1 MVSIWRGLVSGYLRL
16 IEPIIAWCVR
26 HRVSPNLITSVGTAS
41 ACAVGVLFG
50 FGWFSVGGWTL
61 GLLAFFD
68 VVDGAVARR
77 SGTATVFGSFYDATL
92 DRVADAFLFG
102 GFVVFYALHDVPRQ
116 TAMVLIALVALV
128 ATQLTSYTRSRAELI
143 GVDMKGVG
151 WMERPER
158 ITLLAAPQA
167 FFGRSFDGWVVD
179 AVVTLLAVTAVV
191 TVAQRIRHVLRATA
205 VAIFPVIQ
213 TPGPRP
219 RTDHDEETRQ

>member
-1 MVSIWRGLVSGYLRL
+1 MVSIWRGLVAGYLRL

-26 HRVSPNLITSVGTAS
+26 HRVSPNLITTVGTAI

-50 FGWFSVGGWTL
+50 LGWFSLGGWTL

-77 SGTATVFGSFYDATL
+77 SGTATVFGSFYDATM

-102 GFVVFYALHDVPRQ
+102 GFVVFYAVHDVPRQ
-116 TAMVLIALVALV
+116 TPMLLIALVALV

-179 AVVTLLAVTAVV
+179 AVVMLLAVTAVV
-191 TVAQRIRHVLRATA
+191 TVAQRMRHVLRATA
-205 VAIFPVIQ
+205 VAIFPMPQ
-213 TPGPRP
+213 DAGPGSAM
-219 RTDHDEETRQ
+219 DHDKEARQ

>member
-1 MVSIWRGLVSGYLRL
+1 MLRLWGWIKDGYLRL
-16 IEPIIAWCVR
+16 IEPIIEWFVR
-26 HRVSPNLITSVGTAS
+26 HDVSPNVITTVGTAC
-41 ACAVGVLFG
+41 ACAVGVLFAT
-50 FGWFSVGGWTL
+50 GWFHVGGWTL
-61 GLLAFFD
+61 GILAFFD

-77 SGTATVFGSFYDATL
+77 TGRATTFGSFYDSTL

-116 TAMVLIALVALV
+116 GAMVLVAVVALV
-128 ATQLTSYTRSRAELI
+128 ATQLTSYARSRAELI

-167 FFGRSFDGWVVD
+167 FFGRSADGWILD

-191 TVAQRIRHVLRATA
+191 TVVQRILHVFRATA
-205 VAIFPVIQ
+205 AA
-213 TPGPRP
+213 R
-219 RTDHDEETRQ
+219 E

>member
-1 MVSIWRGLVSGYLRL
+1 MLRLWGWIKDGYLRL
-16 IEPIIAWCVR
+16 IEPIIAWFVR
-26 HRVSPNLITSVGTAS
+26 HDVSPNLITTVGTAC
-41 ACAVGVLFG
+41 ACVVGVLFAT
-50 FGWFSVGGWTL
+50 GWFSVGGWTL
-61 GLLAFFD
+61 GILAFFD

-77 SGTATVFGSFYDATL
+77 TGRATTFGSFYDSTL

-116 TAMVLIALVALV
+116 AAMVLIAVVALV
-128 ATQLTSYTRSRAELI
+128 ATQLTSYTRSRAELV

-167 FFGRSFDGWVVD
+167 FFGRSFDGWILD

-191 TVAQRIRHVLRATA
+191 TVVQRILHVFRATA
-205 VAIFPVIQ
+205 VA
-213 TPGPRP
+213 R
-219 RTDHDEETRQ
+219 E

>member
-1 MVSIWRGLVSGYLRL
+1 MLSLWRGLVAGYLRL
-16 IEPIIAWCVR
+16 IEPIIGWCVR
-26 HRVSPNLITSVGTAS
+26 HRVSPNLITTVGAAV
-41 ACAVGVLFG
+41 ACLVGVLFG
-50 FGWFSVGGWTL
+50 LGWFSVGGWTL
-61 GLLAFFD
+61 GILAFFD

-77 SGTATVFGSFYDATL
+77 SGRATAFGSFYDATL

-116 TAMVLIALVALV
+116 TAMLLIAMVAFV

-167 FFGRSFDGWVVD
+167 FFGRAFDGWVVD
-179 AVVTLLAVTAVV
+179 GVVTLLAVTAVV
-191 TVAQRIRHVLRATA
+191 TVAQRIGHVRRATS
-205 VAIFPVIQ
+205 VAIFPPVQ
-213 TPGPRP
+213 ARDDSP
-219 RTDHDEETRQ
+219 

>member
-1 MVSIWRGLVSGYLRL
+1 MLRLWGWIKDGYLRL
-16 IEPIIAWCVR
+16 IEPIIAWFVR
-26 HRVSPNLITSVGTAS
+26 HDVSPNVITTVGTAC
-41 ACAVGVLFG
+41 ACVVGVLFAT
-50 FGWFSVGGWTL
+50 GWFSVGGWTL
-61 GLLAFFD
+61 GILAFFD

-77 SGTATVFGSFYDATL
+77 TGRATTFGSFYDSTL

-116 TAMVLIALVALV
+116 AAMVLIAVVALV
-128 ATQLTSYTRSRAELI
+128 ATQLTSYTRSRAELV

-167 FFGRSFDGWVVD
+167 FFGRSFDGWILD

-191 TVAQRIRHVLRATA
+191 TVVQRILHVFRATA
-205 VAIFPVIQ
+205 VA
-213 TPGPRP
+213 R
-219 RTDHDEETRQ
+219 E

>member
-1 MVSIWRGLVSGYLRL
+1 MLRLWGWIKDGYLRL
-16 IEPIIAWCVR
+16 IEPIIAWFVR
-26 HRVSPNLITSVGTAS
+26 HDVSPNVITTVGTAC
-41 ACAVGVLFG
+41 ACVVGVLFAT
-50 FGWFSVGGWTL
+50 GWFSVGGWTL
-61 GLLAFFD
+61 GILAFFD

-77 SGTATVFGSFYDATL
+77 SGRATTFGSFYDSTL

-116 TAMVLIALVALV
+116 AAMVLIGVVALV
-128 ATQLTSYTRSRAELI
+128 ATQLTSYTRSRAELV

-167 FFGRSFDGWVVD
+167 FFGRSFDGWILD

-191 TVAQRIRHVLRATA
+191 TVVQRILHVFRATA
-205 VAIFPVIQ
+205 VA
-213 TPGPRP
+213 R
-219 RTDHDEETRQ
+219 E

>member
-1 MVSIWRGLVSGYLRL
+1 MLRLWRGITVGYLRL
-16 IEPIIAWCVR
+16 IEPIIGWCVR
-26 HRVSPNLITSVGTAS
+26 HRVSPNAITSVGTVS
-41 ACAVGVLFG
+41 ACLVGVLYAFG
-50 FGWFSVGGWTL
+50 HFRLGGWTL

-77 SGTATVFGSFYDATL
+77 SGRETVFGSFYDATL

-102 GFVVFYALHDVPRQ
+102 GFVVFYAMHDVPRQ
-116 TAMVLIALVALV
+116 TSMVLIALVALV
-128 ATQLTSYTRSRAELI
+128 ATQLTSYTRSRAELV

-167 FFGRSFDGWVVD
+167 FFGRAFDGWVLD

-191 TVAQRIRHVLRATA
+191 TVAQRIRHVFRAT
-205 VAIFPVIQ
+205 VV
-213 TPGPRP
+213 TPPGSAPS
-219 RTDHDEETRQ
+219 

>member
-1 MVSIWRGLVSGYLRL
+1 MLSLWRAIVAGYLRL
-16 IEPIIAWCVR
+16 IEPIIAWSVR
-26 HRVSPNLITSVGTAS
+26 HRISPNLITTVGTAS
-41 ACAVGVLFG
+41 ACAVGVLYAC
-50 FGWFSVGGWTL
+50 GWFVAGGWTL
-61 GLLAFFD
+61 GILAFFD
-68 VVDGAVARR
+68 VVDGEVARR
-77 SGTATVFGSFYDATL
+77 SGRATVFGSFYDATL

-116 TAMVLIALVALV
+116 TAMVVIALVALV

-167 FFGRSFDGWVVD
+167 FFGRALDGWVVD

-205 VAIFPVIQ
+205 VAMFPVVQ
-213 TPGPRP
+213 SPGVRP
-219 RTDHDEETRQ
+219 ATDQDEETPR

>member
-1 MVSIWRGLVSGYLRL
+1 MRTLWRGLVAGYLRL
-16 IEPIIAWCVR
+16 IEPIIEWCVR
-26 HRVSPNLITSVGTAS
+26 HQVSPNLITSVGTAS
-41 ACAVGVLFG
+41 ACAVGVCYA
-50 FGWFSVGGWTL
+50 FGWFVAGGWTL
-61 GLLAFFD
+61 GILAFFD

-77 SGTATVFGSFYDATL
+77 SGRATVFGSFYDATL

-102 GFVVFYALHDVPRQ
+102 GFVIFYAMHDVPRQ
-116 TAMVLIALVALV
+116 ATMVLIALVALV

-167 FFGRSFDGWVVD
+167 FFGRAFDGWVVD

-191 TVAQRIRHVLRATA
+191 TVAQRIRHVLRATS
-205 VAIFPVIQ
+205 VAIFPVIEG
-213 TPGPRP
+213 PGPRP
-219 RTDHDEETRQ
+219 GTAHDEERPR

>member
-1 MVSIWRGLVSGYLRL
+1 MLSLWRGLVTGYLRL
-16 IEPIIAWCVR
+16 TEPIIVWCVR
-26 HRVSPNLITSVGTAS
+26 HRVSPNLITTVGAGV
-41 ACAVGVLFG
+41 ACVVGVLFG
-50 FGWFSVGGWTL
+50 LGWFSVGGWTL

-77 SGTATVFGSFYDATL
+77 SGQATAFGSFYDATL

-116 TAMVLIALVALV
+116 DAMLLIAMVALV

-167 FFGRSFDGWVVD
+167 FFGRAFGGWVVD

-191 TVAQRIRHVLRATA
+191 TVAQRIGHVRRATA
-205 VAIFPVIQ
+205 VAIFPPVQ
-213 TPGPRP
+213 APGSSPG
-219 RTDHDEETRQ
+219 TDHDEELRT